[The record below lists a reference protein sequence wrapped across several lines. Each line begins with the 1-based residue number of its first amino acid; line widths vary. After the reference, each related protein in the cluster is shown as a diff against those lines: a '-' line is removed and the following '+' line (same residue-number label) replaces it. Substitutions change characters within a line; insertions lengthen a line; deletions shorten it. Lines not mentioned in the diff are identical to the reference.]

1 MASNYS
7 AKGMEKRNKPV
18 AAHASGGGKFA
29 LYLSFILIIPIFW
42 FIQKRNQIIKMNNKT
57 MQVHQSIDVILTKR
71 ANALASVFQSTK
83 KYFKHEKELLENVTK
98 ARGNANRPTSS
109 DAGMDISAKDAVLV
123 AGTRAFN
130 MVREQY
136 PELKAMEAVKE
147 FDKVVLGIEDELA
160 NTRRFYNSAVLRFN
174 TIIQQF
180 PSNVPASSII
190 DPQTQQGL
198 MTYPMFEA
206 QDEDRKNP
214 LKDKDGKQLS
224 FD

>member
-7 AKGMEKRNKPV
+7 AKGMEKRNKPKAV
-18 AAHASGGGKFA
+18 HASTGGKVA
-29 LYLSFILIIPIFW
+29 IYLSFIFIVPAIW
-42 FIQKRNQIIKMNNKT
+42 FVKSRNKIIKMNIKT

-71 ANALASVFQSTK
+71 ANALAAVFQSTK

-98 ARGNANRPTSS
+98 ARGQANRPTAS
-109 DAGMDISAKDAVLV
+109 DKGMDISAKDAVLV

-130 MVREQY
+130 MIREQY
-136 PELKAMEAVKE
+136 PELKAMQAVKE

-160 NTRRFYNSAVLRFN
+160 NTRRFYNSAVLKFN
-174 TIIQQF
+174 TMIQQF
-180 PSNVPASSII
+180 PSNVPAASII
-190 DPQTQQGL
+190 DPETNQGL

>member
-7 AKGMEKRNKPV
+7 AKAMETRNKPV
-18 AAHASGGGKFA
+18 QVTAGTGAKLAVYA
-29 LYLSFILIIPIFW
+29 SFILILPIFW
-42 FIQKRNQIIKMNNKT
+42 FIQRRNQIIRMNNKT
-57 MQVHQSIDVILTKR
+57 MQVHQSIDVVLTKR
-71 ANALASVFQSTK
+71 ANALAAVFAATK

-109 DAGMDISAKDAVLV
+109 DEGMDVTAKEAVLV

-147 FDKVVLGIEDELA
+147 FDKITLEVENELA
-160 NTRRFYNSAVLRFN
+160 NSRRFYNAAVLRFN
-174 TIIQQF
+174 NAIQQF
-180 PSNVPASSII
+180 PGNVVAYHVI
-190 DPQTQQGL
+190 DPQTQGPL
-198 MTYPMFEA
+198 FTYPMFEA